1 MKTASTGLPCLLFL
15 ALTVAGCS
23 FAPRKPFVP
32 AAPPPNTAAVYFYRP
47 SEMTGRLLKPT
58 LSVNGAKL
66 GRLAN
71 DSYGVAYLPP
81 GAAHLN
87 SLWPGLPGSR
97 RDDSVDGEFLAGRN
111 YYFRVRYHVGKPRN
125 LTPAAPH
132 LGALSFED
140 RAGLEEVGEDEAAG
154 QMAGMA
160 PTDTFPAF
168 HPAGVP

>member
-1 MKTASTGLPCLLFL
+1 MPCLLFL

-32 AAPPPNTAAVYFYRP
+32 VPPPPNAAAVYFYRP

-58 LSVNGAKL
+58 VTANGVKL

-87 SLWPGLPGSR
+87 SAWPGIPGAK
-97 RDDSVDGEFLAGRN
+97 RDDSVDGEFLSGRS
-111 YYFRVRYHVGKPRN
+111 YYFRVRYHVGKPRG
-125 LTPAAPH
+125 LTPAAP
-132 LGALSFED
+132 LVGALSFED
-140 RAGLEEVGEDEAAG
+140 RAGLEEVDEPEATR

-160 PTDTFPAF
+160 PTETFPAA
-168 HPAGVP
+168 HVVGAGGR